1 MSCNSILF
9 DFVDADKVDQPGGG
23 HKRNS
28 GDGNVCHDVGP
39 VPKAARASAGGELD
53 ARNVAQGPD
62 GPVGV
67 APALGEMD
75 QSGPLFQA
83 FLGFMNA
90 FRGYRGGGGDRGGTW
105 SRRRGG
111 RRPSGGPGGRGGR
124 RAPGG
129 GRPWQRGPRR
139 SWW

>member
-1 MSCNSILF
+1 M
-9 DFVDADKVDQPGGG
+9 
-23 HKRNS
+23 
-28 GDGNVCHDVGP
+28 
-39 VPKAARASAGGELD
+39 ARTSAGGGLD
-53 ARNVAQGPD
+53 ARNVAQDSD

-67 APALGEMD
+67 APAPGMD
-75 QSGPLFQA
+75 ESVPLFQA

-90 FRGYRGGGGDRGGTW
+90 FRGYRGGGGGDRGGSW